1 MGSNRAKYKGFALV
15 LQCRNVAPSAVMT
28 TPAELT
34 VCSTP
39 TPRGAVAGPA
49 PDLPNRPPGVAPDGV
64 PDGAPDGEL
73 RASPAT
79 PAPREIGGREG
90 PDPTRYG
97 DWEKNGRCID
107 F

>member
-1 MGSNRAKYKGFALV
+1 MGSNRAKCKGFALV
-15 LQCRNVAPSAVMT
+15 LQCRNVAPSGVMT

-34 VCSTP
+34 VCSIP

-49 PDLPNRPPGVAPDGV
+49 PDLPNRPPGVAPER
-64 PDGAPDGEL
+64 APEGDS
-73 RASPAT
+73 RAAPSSAT

-90 PDPTRYG
+90 PEPTRYG